1 MNDLKESF
9 ANMQGLEW
17 VSWFVLKPIAVILT
31 VITFIIL
38 QELKMDIWNENFI
51 VKIAIKLEAESE
63 DEAIEELENKLD
75 EGKVNLNRMEFF
87 VESIT

>member
-1 MNDLKESF
+1 MNNIKESF

-38 QELKMDIWNENFI
+38 QGLSDEMEHTNSFI
-51 VKIAIKLEAESE
+51 QRLFR
-63 DEAIEELENKLD
+63 L
-75 EGKVNLNRMEFF
+75 
-87 VESIT
+87 

>member
-1 MNDLKESF
+1 MKYKVMMHDLKESF

-38 QELKMDIWNENFI
+38 
-51 VKIAIKLEAESE
+51 
-63 DEAIEELENKLD
+63 
-75 EGKVNLNRMEFF
+75 
-87 VESIT
+87 